1 MATSQKKLFEFFFET
16 AIGVFVYWEVRE
28 KANFAEYYWSAWI
41 DIHNELNLDKFRQS
55 LKDKVI
61 NQGGKSQ

>member
-28 KANFAEYYWSAWI
+28 KANFAEYY
-41 DIHNELNLDKFRQS
+41 
-55 LKDKVI
+55 
-61 NQGGKSQ
+61 

>member
-55 LKDKVI
+55 
-61 NQGGKSQ
+61 